1 MEAMRCSSPERFD
14 PIGLAYGAIA
24 ACFQRRVDFGRRQ
37 QMDLA
42 GVGGDQEGP
51 GSRGFDVSQFLLD
64 IVRNVGKPR
73 SFVGERDHQGMLGA
87 GDEIDVGAGRA
98 HGAVH
103 AQPIADPGRP
113 EDAWQRR
120 ARADRMR
127 DRNVARLREN
137 EALAGVAIRRRR
149 VEPRTRPGAS
159 ESEDIDHE
167 LEVANRWIACSHGA
181 AADGLDRGDA
191 AIASGLRYL
200 TRAQLTGV
208 GRTRW
213 YQIRQEF
220 WKLSGKIDVVAQQP
234 KATGRGRAPDDRP
247 GRSADDEIGRLVG
260 YARAAE
266 PVSEPE
272 QPGNEV
278 FAASAE
284 HEGAVLADPE
294 RRSSGKWYGR
304 MSIGAGVRLRVA
316 RGGFARCATE
326 REESGSSREQHLPP
340 VQGEPVIRVF
350 GGPLHRR
357 REM

>member
-1 MEAMRCSSPERFD
+1 MGTEVTLCSSPERFD
-14 PIGLAYGAIA
+14 PIGLAYGAIP
-24 ACFQRRVDFGRRQ
+24 ACFQRRVDLGRRQ

-42 GVGGDQEGP
+42 GIGGDQECL
-51 GSRGFDVSQFLLD
+51 GSRGFDVFQLLLD
-64 IVRNVGKPR
+64 IVRNVGEPR
-73 SFVGERDHQGMLGA
+73 SFVGERDHQGTLGA
-87 GDEIDVGAGRA
+87 GDEIDMGAGRA

-113 EDAWQRR
+113 EDTRQRR

-159 ESEDIDHE
+159 ETEDIDHE
-167 LEVANRWIACSHGA
+167 LEVANRWIARGHGA

-191 AIASGLRYL
+191 AVASGLRDL
-200 TRAQLTGV
+200 TRAHLTGV

-234 KATGRGRAPDDRP
+234 EATGRRCAADDRS
-247 GRSADDEIGRLVG
+247 GRSADDEIGQLVG
-260 YARAAE
+260 YARTAQ

-278 FAASAE
+278 FATSAE
-284 HEGAVLADPE
+284 HEDAVLADPE
-294 RRSSGKWYGR
+294 RCSSGNGYGWMR
-304 MSIGAGVRLRVA
+304 IAADVRRRVA
-316 RGGFARCATE
+316 CRGFA
-326 REESGSSREQHLPP
+326 
-340 VQGEPVIRVF
+340 
-350 GGPLHRR
+350 
-357 REM
+357 